1 MPDTTADGIGRAVS
15 EVLAAVE
22 AGRPPSPDDLRRRYP
37 DWADELTDLLPGA
50 DPLRDRLDPLRDRT
64 AAEVLPCGPGCTF
77 AGFELLDLITVGGM
91 GVVYRARDPS
101 LGHEVCLKLIRG
113 GALAGDGERDRLA
126 GEARLLARLRHP
138 HVVTVYQAGE
148 ADRRLYFS
156 MEYLPTGD
164 LAGRLDEFRADPRAA
179 ARLVALVARAVH
191 HVHQHGVLHRDLK
204 PANILIDGR
213 GEPRVADFGLAV
225 PVPGAGAAVGSS
237 AGTPSYMSPEQAA
250 GGPVTTLSDVWGLG
264 AVLYALLTGRPPFDG
279 KSVPEVMA
287 KVRDPGT
294 APDGPRDVNPAADRV
309 LAAVC
314 RKCLCKDPGGR
325 YSSALALAEELE
337 CYLHGGLPEA
347 ARADPAAVLGFALG
361 WFRPDAGVFRGIGVA
376 LVLYALLIF
385 ATNAA
390 AFALLRYGAAE
401 SLVWAAVF
409 ASYLPL
415 FVILALKADPT
426 VRSPAAVRLMWSLWG
441 GHALATLAV
450 LVPARVLLH
459 PDYKA
464 AFLAAYPAIAALTGL
479 GFIVMGS
486 VFWGG
491 QYVLG
496 VLWLILAAAMPAF
509 PEYGP
514 LAYAVLMGAGNLV
527 MGAQVRKMAAT
538 TDTPGSRPVDFPG

>member
-1 MPDTTADGIGRAVS
+1 MPDTTADGIGLAVS

-22 AGRPPSPDDLRRRYP
+22 AGRPPSPDDLRRRFP
-37 DWADELTDLLPGA
+37 AWADELVDLLPGA

-64 AAEVLPCGPGCTF
+64 AAEVLPCGPGCAF
-77 AGFELLDLITVGGM
+77 AGFELVELLKVGGM
-91 GVVYRARDPS
+91 GVVYRARDPV
-101 LGHEVCLKLIRG
+101 LGHDVCLKLIRG
-113 GALAGDGERDRLA
+113 GAVSAGDDRDRLA

-148 ADRRLYFS
+148 ADRRLYFC

-164 LAGRLDEFRADPRAA
+164 LDGRLGEFRKCPKAA
-179 ARLVALVARAVH
+179 ARLVAQVARAVH

-204 PANILIDGR
+204 PANILLDGW

-225 PVPGAGAAVGSS
+225 PVPGPGEPVSSS

-250 GGPVTTLSDVWGLG
+250 GGAVTTLSDVWGLG
-264 AVLYALLTGRPPFDG
+264 AVLYALVTGRPPFEG
-279 KSVPEVMA
+279 KSVPEVLA
-287 KVRDPGT
+287 TVADPTCLPDDPRRVNGT
-294 APDGPRDVNPAADRV
+294 ADRA

-314 RKCLCKDPGGR
+314 RRCLCKDPAGR
-325 YSSALALAEELE
+325 YPSALAVAEELE
-337 CYLHGGLPEA
+337 HYLGGGLPDA
-347 ARADPAAVLGFALG
+347 AKSDPAAVLGFALG

-385 ATNAA
+385 STNAA

-415 FVILALKADPT
+415 FVILALKADPS
-426 VRSPAAVRLMWSLWG
+426 VRSPAAVRLMWSLWA
-441 GHALATLAV
+441 GHALAALAV

-459 PDYKA
+459 PDFKA
-464 AFLAAYPAIAALTGL
+464 AFLVAYPAIAALTGL
-479 GFIVMGS
+479 GFVVMGS

-496 VLWLILAAAMPAF
+496 VLWLLLAAAMPAF

-514 LAYAVLMGAGNLV
+514 LAYAVLMGGGTFV
-527 MGAQVRKMAAT
+527 MGMQVLKRAVA
-538 TDTPGSRPVDFPG
+538 DDPLARDPAGWAG